1 MKTFIL
7 FLCLISFQNIISAE
21 EDSRVLVEFPAMMQ
35 EHMMGNM
42 RDHLLTINRI
52 QLYLANDKMDKA
64 AELAESHL
72 GMGSLKSHHA
82 KHMAKFMP
90 KGMAAIGT
98 SMHKAATRFAMKC
111 EEGDLLP
118 AYKALAEVTSACV
131 ACHASYKVR

>member
-1 MKTFIL
+1 MKTLIL
-7 FLCLISFQNIISAE
+7 LISLTIIQNLAFAE

-42 RDHLLTINRI
+42 RDHLVTINRI

-64 AELAESHL
+64 AELAENHL

-82 KHMAKFMP
+82 KHMSKFMP

-131 ACHASYKVR
+131 ACHASYRVR

>member
-1 MKTFIL
+1 MKTLIL
-7 FLCLISFQNIISAE
+7 FLCLISFQNTIFAE
-21 EDSRVLVEFPAMMQ
+21 EDSRELVEFPAMMQ

-82 KHMAKFMP
+82 KHMSKFMP
-90 KGMAAIGT
+90 KGMAAIGA

-111 EEGDLLP
+111 EEGDLLL

-131 ACHASYKVR
+131 ACHAGYRIR

>member
-1 MKTFIL
+1 MKTLIL
-7 FLCLISFQNIISAE
+7 FISLIITYNSAYAE
-21 EDSRVLVEFPAMMQ
+21 EDSRELVVFPAMMQ

-52 QLYLANDKMDKA
+52 QLYLANDKMDEA
-64 AELAESHL
+64 AQLAESHL

-82 KHMAKFMP
+82 KMMSKFMP

-131 ACHASYKVR
+131 ACHASYRIR

>member
-1 MKTFIL
+1 MKTLIL
-7 FLCLISFQNIISAE
+7 FISLIITYNSAYAE
-21 EDSRVLVEFPAMMQ
+21 EDLRELVEFPAMMQ

-52 QLYLANDKMDKA
+52 QLYLANDKMDEA
-64 AELAESHL
+64 AQLAESHL

-82 KHMAKFMP
+82 KMMSKFMP
-90 KGMAAIGT
+90 KAMAAIGT

-131 ACHASYKVR
+131 ACHASYRIR